1 MWCVDSADMKSLSKN
16 NRGIRYL
23 LCAIDLFSKYAQTE
37 NQIKYGFIKVANFTI
52 IFPKD
57 SCKTKKLKCI
67 QHNMKENVF
76 LLKDL
81 LEL

>member
-1 MWCVDSADMKSLSKN
+1 MH
-16 NRGIRYL
+16 G
-23 LCAIDLFSKYAQTE
+23 AQTE

-76 LLKDL
+76 SLKDL